1 MINIRKYVLLFVMAS
16 VGIIVS
22 ITGFFVEPM
31 KGNEAAFG
39 FDLGSST
46 LSDYIKVALVK
57 SLTSN
62 DQLLST
68 IRSAIEISQPGN

>member
-1 MINIRKYVLLFVMAS
+1 
-16 VGIIVS
+16 
-22 ITGFFVEPM
+22 M